1 MKEKLIAQILHYTP
15 VNEQEETDK
24 KTLLALLN
32 HTEDISVRENLT
44 MHLTA
49 SAWVVSP
56 ERKLVLMA
64 YHKLYDSWAWLGGHA
79 DGDWNLCRVAEKEA
93 REESGIETLTLIS
106 PEPVSLEIL
115 TVNGHE
121 KKGEYVPCHLHL
133 NLTFLFEAEPTQ
145 ALRCKPDENSGVAW
159 LDMDE
164 LAEKSSEPW
173 FVERIYSKLVN
184 RAKHRIVR

>member
-1 MKEKLIAQILHYTP
+1 M
-15 VNEQEETDK
+15 
-24 KTLLALLN
+24 
-32 HTEDISVRENLT
+32 
-44 MHLTA
+44 
-49 SAWVVSP
+49 
-56 ERKLVLMA
+56 
-64 YHKLYDSWAWLGGHA
+64 
-79 DGDWNLCRVAEKEA
+79 AEKEA
-93 REESGIETLTLIS
+93 REESGIETLSLVS

-121 KKGEYVPCHLHL
+121 KKGKYVPCHLHL

-145 ALRCKPDENSGVAW
+145 DLRCKPDENSGVAW

-184 RAKHRIVR
+184 RAKHGIVR